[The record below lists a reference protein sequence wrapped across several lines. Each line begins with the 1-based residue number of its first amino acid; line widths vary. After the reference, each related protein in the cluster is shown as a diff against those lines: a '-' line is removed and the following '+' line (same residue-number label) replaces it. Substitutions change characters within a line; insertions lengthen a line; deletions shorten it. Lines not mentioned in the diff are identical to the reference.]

1 MELAH
6 KLYKGEG
13 CSEQGGGKL
22 MKVGRD
28 DGVSASWAALKNKIK
43 FINRL

>member
-28 DGVSASWAALKNKIK
+28 PGVSASWAALKL
-43 FINRL
+43 RLKY